1 MSFGWPFR
9 PIWFLFNAG
18 VYNRRLYYKDELYG
32 QWVPSSNPIVD
43 DLSLLNDAWVNYHN
57 ISLRL
62 TSKVLHFTWVSVG
75 LFGFFPLWFKIS
87 YSLLYTNI
95 CTLNILDM
103 KSDMFLVSY
112 RECMVKLVLNY
123 FQVIDILIYDNLKIR
138 IHMKYD
144 NNNKNFINH
153 VMYTPLYISTVC
165 CIIGCKTV
173 QKLFDLVHSHH
184 NVKKMW
190 SRCRYVAVRENL
202 VDKLK

>member
-1 MSFGWPFR
+1 M
-9 PIWFLFNAG
+9 
-18 VYNRRLYYKDELYG
+18 
-32 QWVPSSNPIVD
+32 
-43 DLSLLNDAWVNYHN
+43 NYHN

-62 TSKVLHFTWVSVG
+62 TSKVLHLTWVSVG
-75 LFGFFPLWFKIS
+75 LFGFFFFKIC
-87 YSLLYTNI
+87 YCLLFTNI

-144 NNNKNFINH
+144 NNKNFINH
-153 VMYTPLYISTVC
+153 IMYTLIYISTVC
-165 CIIGCKTV
+165 CIIGCETV

-190 SRCRYVAVRENL
+190 SRCRYVALLENL
-202 VDKLK
+202 VEKLK

>member
-1 MSFGWPFR
+1 MGELSQYFFTFDIKSVAFNLGIR
-9 PIWFLFNAG
+9 SSIWF
-18 VYNRRLYYKDELYG
+18 
-32 QWVPSSNPIVD
+32 
-43 DLSLLNDAWVNYHN
+43 
-57 ISLRL
+57 
-62 TSKVLHFTWVSVG
+62 
-75 LFGFFPLWFKIS
+75 FFLWFKIC
-87 YSLLYTNI
+87 YSLLFTNI

-123 FQVIDILIYDNLKIR
+123 FQVIDILVYDYLKIR

-153 VMYTPLYISTVC
+153 VMYIYFFLYISTAC
-165 CIIGCKTV
+165 CIMGCKTV

-190 SRCRYVAVRENL
+190 SRCRYIALRENL
-202 VDKLK
+202 VEKLK

>member
-1 MSFGWPFR
+1 MGELSQYFFTFDIKSVAFNLGIHR
-9 PIWFLFNAG
+9 SIWLF
-18 VYNRRLYYKDELYG
+18 
-32 QWVPSSNPIVD
+32 
-43 DLSLLNDAWVNYHN
+43 
-57 ISLRL
+57 
-62 TSKVLHFTWVSVG
+62 F
-75 LFGFFPLWFKIS
+75 FKIC
-87 YSLLYTNI
+87 YSLLFTNI

-144 NNNKNFINH
+144 SNNRSFINH
-153 VMYTPLYISTVC
+153 IMYTPLYISTVC

-184 NVKKMW
+184 NVKKM
-190 SRCRYVAVRENL
+190 
-202 VDKLK
+202 